1 MDDLCSMGLIEALQ
15 LIEATQ
21 FEFTILG
28 GKHLIVESNGNK
40 WVDTLEGYL
49 EIPWIHSLYFASD
62 YSLRLF
68 W

>member
-40 WVDTLEGYL
+40 
-49 EIPWIHSLYFASD
+49 
-62 YSLRLF
+62 
-68 W
+68 